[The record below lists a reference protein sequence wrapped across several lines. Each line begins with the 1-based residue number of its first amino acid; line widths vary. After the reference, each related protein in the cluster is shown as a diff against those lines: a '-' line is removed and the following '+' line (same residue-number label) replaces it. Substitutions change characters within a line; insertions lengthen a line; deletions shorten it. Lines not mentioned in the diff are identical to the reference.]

1 VPFSTKV
8 GWRTDSVDRSRHP
21 ALYACDWLEQIGAY
35 AEREGLVLH
44 IHACEQPREVE
55 ECVDEHGVRPVE
67 LLARAGCLGPHTTVV
82 HATHASDGELDLL
95 RQASAR
101 VCICPTT
108 EANLGDGFAPID
120 RLCERG
126 IGVCIGSDSNVR
138 IDPLEELRELE
149 GVADGAGVAPE
160 LIGALNARTEIAREG
175 GCSLLAR
182 LDALDGPWL
191 AQNWDWY
198 VDAPERCCVWTADLA
213 DGERLVTMTEAGIL
227 AKLGLNSRGLAVG
240 LNILHHRRD
249 GGPMGVPVHLILRA
263 LLEQCTTVEDASSLL
278 GDSPTSGSSAVT
290 IVDAAG
296 GGAVFELSPSGVAR
310 IDPRTGF
317 LAHTNHFVDPGLGDG
332 EASELD
338 LDGSRA
344 RLELSAARKQ
354 ASCSAA
360 GVESSRS

>member
-1 VPFSTKV
+1 MLGSYLAMFQTT
-8 GWRTDSVDRSRHP
+8 RELSVDQVLRLGDA
-21 ALYACDWLEQIGAY
+21 ALTRVSSW
-35 AEREGLVLH
+35 
-44 IHACEQPREVE
+44 QPRLVE
-55 ECVDEHGVRPVE
+55 EM
-67 LLARAGCLGPHTTVV
+67 
-82 HATHASDGELDLL
+82 
-95 RQASAR
+95 
-101 VCICPTT
+101 
-108 EANLGDGFAPID
+108 
-120 RLCERG
+120 
-126 IGVCIGSDSNVR
+126 
-138 IDPLEELRELE
+138 E

-198 VDAPERCCVWTADLA
+198 VDSPERCVVWTADLA

-263 LLEQCTTVEDASSLL
+263 LLEHCTTVEDAAALL

-290 IVDAAG
+290 VVDAAG

-310 IDPRTGF
+310 LDPRNGF

-344 RLELSAARKQ
+344 RLELLETMRPETLDAAQELLCDHACTPESLCRHDTPSAIEGMPTAGTIVSV
-354 ASCSAA
+354 ASETAA
-360 GVESSRS
+360 GRFHVAAGHPCTHAFPTYEVARLAEPLA